1 VTPVWFVYL
10 DETWWISCESS
21 SVKVRNVLVD
31 PRVALMLE
39 NGDEPVVAEGRTR
52 VHRGPFPQRII
63 EAFAAKYDGWDI
75 EGLPTSGADRVLFE
89 VPVSRWLL
97 SGAAQ

>member
-1 VTPVWFVYL
+1 
-10 DETWWISCESS
+10 
-21 SVKVRNVLVD
+21 
-31 PRVALMLE
+31 
-39 NGDEPVVAEGRTR
+39 